1 MTGATESCAS
11 ERMGST
17 ALDMNITKEFA
28 VHVSNESTSVA
39 TTSMMVMTAVAL
51 LLPPLVEGA
60 RVILSHS
67 SCSSFNARGTPP
79 WKNTARRDS
88 SRE

>member
-1 MTGATESCAS
+1 
-11 ERMGST
+11 MGSA
-17 ALDMNITKEFA
+17 ALDVKITKGFA

-39 TTSMMVMTAVAL
+39 TRSMTAVTAVAL

-79 WKNTARRDS
+79 WKNTERRDS

>member
-1 MTGATESCAS
+1 
-11 ERMGST
+11 MGSA
-17 ALDMNITKEFA
+17 ALDVKITKGFA

-39 TTSMMVMTAVAL
+39 TRSVTAVTAVAL
-51 LLPPLVEGA
+51 LLPLVEGA

-79 WKNTARRDS
+79 WKNTERRDS

>member
-1 MTGATESCAS
+1 
-11 ERMGST
+11 MGSA
-17 ALDMNITKEFA
+17 ALDVKITKGFA

-39 TTSMMVMTAVAL
+39 TRSVTAVTAVAS
-51 LLPPLVEGA
+51 LPPLVEGA

-79 WKNTARRDS
+79 WKNTERRDS